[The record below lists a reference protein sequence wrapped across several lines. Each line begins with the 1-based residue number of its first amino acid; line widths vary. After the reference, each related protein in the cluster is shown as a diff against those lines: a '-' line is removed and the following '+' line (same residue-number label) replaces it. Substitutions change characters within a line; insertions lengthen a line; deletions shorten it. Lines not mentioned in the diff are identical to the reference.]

1 MNELFTASDLPV
13 IGLEDRRLLA
23 MAEETRKQLVR
34 NN

>member
-1 MNELFTASDLPV
+1 V